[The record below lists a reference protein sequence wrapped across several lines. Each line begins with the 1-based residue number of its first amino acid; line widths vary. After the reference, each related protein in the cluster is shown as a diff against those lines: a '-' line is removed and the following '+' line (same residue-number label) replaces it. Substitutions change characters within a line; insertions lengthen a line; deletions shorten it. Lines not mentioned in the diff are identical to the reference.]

1 MSSILAKI
9 NLTAHV
15 SFLNTQCWTNTASS
29 QLRVR
34 FFQTSQLWCR
44 DAAAYNARQR
54 ERYASDPEFRQRML
68 QSQAKHRAMGRPE
81 HIQKYLN
88 DQDYRE
94 SVAEK
99 SRADNI
105 DKEAKRQALVNF
117 YKQNVNNY
125 AQKHA
130 LLNWILRNK
139 WTRRLFWETH
149 EPLAAEDEKIP
160 ALCASCEGVYTRRL
174 W

>member
-1 MSSILAKI
+1 
-9 NLTAHV
+9 
-15 SFLNTQCWTNTASS
+15 
-29 QLRVR
+29 
-34 FFQTSQLWCR
+34 
-44 DAAAYNARQR
+44 
-54 ERYASDPEFRQRML
+54 ML

-99 SRADNI
+99 SRANNI

-139 WTRRLFWETH
+139 WT
-149 EPLAAEDEKIP
+149 
-160 ALCASCEGVYTRRL
+160 
-174 W
+174 